1 MIAPRDVQ
9 GDLGIKHQIPNVKKE
24 GEARQKS
31 LKSGYETPDPNYSE
45 SKAKMKSES
54 KLGKKEF
61 KKFTCVWVSREFDIV
76 VRVLE
81 PPSAAV
87 HFASQSRG
95 LQGRNPSSQKEVI
108 LKVSK
113 IYKNYSGNGT

>member
-9 GDLGIKHQIPNVKKE
+9 GNLGIKHQIPNVKKE

-81 PPSAAV
+81 PQVPQCTL
-87 HFASQSRG
+87 H
-95 LQGRNPSSQKEVI
+95 LNPEAFKGETPVRRRR
-108 LKVSK
+108 
-113 IYKNYSGNGT
+113 